1 MLNQLNAISCGLWR
15 NAGGLEIGVF
25 DPYQLPGLK
34 GAEANGIIVL
44 IQDFCSAGNDE
55 SHLVRHIVGIAGIE
69 EAIYNIH
76 GNNPVRRYA
85 VHRHLYECNDP
96 ESL

>member
-44 IQDFCSAGNDE
+44 IQDFCSTGNDE
-55 SHLVRHIVGIAGIE
+55 SHLVRHIVGIAGIK

-76 GNNPVRRYA
+76 GNDPVRRYA
-85 VHRHLYECNDP
+85 VHRRLYECNDP